1 MTSLAATGE
10 TMTDTEL
17 SRIEILPRL
26 ADRLHPER
34 GDPIPNDLIGAKIVA
49 IGCLASPDA
58 VEGGGLAIDYRKPGS
73 EKVNRIVFGFN
84 ELGMWVAYPSA

>member
-1 MTSLAATGE
+1 
-10 TMTDTEL
+10 MTDTEL
-17 SRIEILPRL
+17 SRVEILPRL

-34 GDPIPNDLIGAKIVA
+34 GDLIPNDLMGAKIIA

-73 EKVNRIVFGFN
+73 QKLHRIVFEFN
-84 ELGMWVAYPSA
+84 ELGMWVAYPRPKQS